1 MGVKYKMQW
10 TNAQN
15 DLCVLNFI
23 VDDAVYS
30 GQPITIYGGPRPFV
44 LSEFNTDND
53 LFKPVRAQQAT
64 IEVLASINGVD
75 IEDFIVEDDDRQI
88 KVRFDFG
95 PWFGYWY
102 GILSQEDMSE
112 TWIAQ
117 NHILTLRADEG
128 FGAMKTIPLAD
139 FSGNI
144 LAGTYTPFTLIQYAT
159 TQTVFSFFQCFVFSN
174 LFHDS
179 MNDAFEQTG
188 LDQCMIDARTFETSP
203 GVFEDSYTVLEKIN
217 RAFNQC
223 IFQYRGKWVIL
234 RIEELFIAPTEDL
247 VGFQQN
253 RPTVIDRLGIATRY
267 TIEVGVNKS
276 VKPIM
281 PEMIRTLNKP
291 SKNTSVAYN
300 WENKAQIVC
309 NEKFKYGTFIEIVGT
324 APNET
329 YRYTIDNWTALRG
342 TPNNYIVTDQSLI
355 RREVTYNENGIDD
368 EYMYIQKHPV
378 QEGSTWSTQAQSCNV
393 QVLYQDELSISFEY
407 SLKSNVSSTGLD
419 ESLGYVL
426 LIANDGTYYTL
437 DEDGVWYQSN
447 ASWTINRR
455 AIQVAIISGEG
466 ADWKELSLT
475 TSVPKT
481 GYIQIWLEMDP
492 TIDKPGIYYRNL
504 TVDILPILNKYRR
517 VKILGDFNRYT
528 INKQIKKNSDYQ
540 IFLDDTFNP
549 NFRGAIYESDG
560 LTLTNNNWYRRR
572 YDTERFKFKRQNAI
586 ANWWVNNKYRTRLEC
601 NFFGLKWEKDGNFNP
616 IGLINTINFVDDVPW
631 KTFAIVN
638 LKEVDF
644 MNCTWSANL
653 IEVWDE
659 NTDTDV
665 VPGVDDVHLND
676 YYYES

>member
-15 DLCVLNFI
+15 DFCVLNFI

-159 TQTVFSFFQCFVFSN
+159 TQTVFSFFECFVFSN

-203 GVFEDSYTVLEKIN
+203 AVFEDSYTVLEKIN

-291 SKNTSVAYN
+291 SKNTTVNYN
-300 WENKAQIVC
+300 WENKVQIVC
-309 NEKFKYGTFIEIVGT
+309 NEKFKYGQFLRIDGT

-329 YRYTIDNWTALRG
+329 YAYEVDNWIHEKGPIATA
-342 TPNNYIVTDQSLI
+342 TPSDKIFE
-355 RREVTYNENGIDD
+355 RRVVYTENGIDD
-368 EYMYIQKHPV
+368 EYIVLEKDATGVTWVRSCDVYV
-378 QEGSTWSTQAQSCNV
+378 SGSDEMTFTIDWSV
-393 QVLYQDELSISFEY
+393 
-407 SLKSNVSSTGLD
+407 KSVINTTVD
-419 ESLGYVL
+419 RIMGYVL
-426 LIANDGTYYTL
+426 LYANDSTYYTL
-437 DEDGVWYQSN
+437 DDDGQWYQSN
-447 ASWTINRR
+447 SSWTINAR
-455 AIQVAIISGEG
+455 ALNISFIAGEG
-466 ADWKELSLT
+466 EDWIEYPEV
-475 TSVPKT
+475 TSIIPKD
-481 GYIQIWLEMDP
+481 GYIRILLVSSELNE
-492 TIDKPGIYYRNL
+492 KSFIYYRNL
-504 TVDILPILNKYRR
+504 SVTILPAINKYRR
-517 VKILGDFNRYT
+517 IKILGDYNKYT
-528 INKQIKKNSDYQ
+528 IDKSLKKNSDYQ
-540 IFLDDTFNP
+540 IFLDDSINP
-549 NFRGAIYESDG
+549 NFKGTILETDG
-560 LTLTNNNWYRRR
+560 VTRTDNNWYRRR

-586 ANWWVNNKYRTRLEC
+586 ANWWINNKYRTRLEC

>member
-75 IEDFIVEDDDRQI
+75 IEDFIVEDDDQQI
-88 KVRFDFG
+88 KVRFDYG
-95 PWFGYWY
+95 PWTGYWY

-112 TWIAQ
+112 IWIAQ

-128 FGAMKTIPLAD
+128 FGAMKNIPLAD
-139 FSGNI
+139 YQGNI
-144 LAGTYTPFTLIQYAT
+144 LAGTITPFTLIQYAT
-159 TQTVFSFFQCFVFSN
+159 SETVLSFFQCFVFSN

-179 MNDAFEQTG
+179 MNDAFEETG
-188 LDQCMIDARTFETSP
+188 LDQCMIDTRTFETSP

-217 RAFNQC
+217 SAFNQC

-234 RIEELFIAPTEDL
+234 RIEELFIPPTENL
-247 VGFQQN
+247 IGFQQN

-267 TIEVGVNKS
+267 NIEVGANKD

-291 SKNTSVAYN
+291 SKNTTVTYN
-300 WENKAQIVC
+300 WDNKVQIVC
-309 NEKFKYGTFIEIVGT
+309 NEKFKYGQFLRIDGT

-329 YRYTIDNWTALRG
+329 WNYTVDSWFHEQGTYIDRETCDK
-342 TPNNYIVTDQSLI
+342 IFE
-355 RREVTYNENGIDD
+355 RRVVYTENGIDD
-368 EYMYIQKHPV
+368 EYIVLEKNPEKAV
-378 QEGSTWSTQAQSCNV
+378 WIRSCDTYV
-393 QVLYQDELSISFEY
+393 SASDEMSFQIEW
-407 SLKSNVSSTGLD
+407 SLKSNATFTVSRFIGH
-419 ESLGYVL
+419 VL
-426 LIANDGTYYTL
+426 LFGNDNTYWTL
-437 DEDGVWYQSN
+437 DDDGKWYQSN
-447 ASWTINRR
+447 SSWTVNFRALQVSFINGEGEDWYQYPQNISIIPRDGF
-455 AIQVAIISGEG
+455 IQVWI
-466 ADWKELSLT
+466 LSDVL
-475 TSVPKT
+475 SEKNF
-481 GYIQIWLEMDP
+481 
-492 TIDKPGIYYRNL
+492 IYYRNL
-504 TVDILPILNKYRR
+504 QIDIVPAINKYRR
-517 VKILGDFNRYT
+517 IKILGDYNKYT
-528 INKQIKKNSDYQ
+528 IDKSLKKNSDYQ
-540 IFLDDTFNP
+540 IFLDDSINP
-549 NFRGAIYESDG
+549 NFKGTILETDG
-560 LTLTNNNWYRRR
+560 VTRTDNNWYRRR

-586 ANWWVNNKYRTRLEC
+586 ANWWINNKYRTRLEC
-601 NFFGLKWEKDGNFNP
+601 NFFGLKWKKDGGFSP

-665 VPGVDDVHLND
+665 VPGADDVHLND